1 MNKAQKSKKIL
12 IKSWWKSGQK
22 RVIFCKKILSK
33 NGKIFIKIFS
43 CFLKN
48 PYFMRFKYDT
58 RLLFL
63 ITHGLLL
70 SNQLHFCNGCVF
82 CKHGCVFYDR
92 LSSFFEDGCQKYNWQ
107 KILIILAKPYFLR
120 VCYPL
125 KFSLN
130 FLIFRMVAFLIT
142 HGCFFDN

>member
-1 MNKAQKSKKIL
+1 MMAIYGYLFATHGYLFDNRWPHFLKMLINCEQSPKKQKIL

-82 CKHGCVFYDR
+82 CKHGCVFYDW
-92 LSSFFEDGCQKYNWQ
+92 LSSFFEHGCQK
-107 KILIILAKPYFLR
+107 
-120 VCYPL
+120 
-125 KFSLN
+125 
-130 FLIFRMVAFLIT
+130 
-142 HGCFFDN
+142 